1 MSAVTRPDEC
11 SNECSKET
19 CPSYTGPRLGSVGS
33 RGVEGAS
40 VVQESVAWDTI
51 GNAVFVRLLHTDVR
65 RWHRLLLVT

>member
-1 MSAVTRPDEC
+1 
-11 SNECSKET
+11 
-19 CPSYTGPRLGSVGS
+19 VGS